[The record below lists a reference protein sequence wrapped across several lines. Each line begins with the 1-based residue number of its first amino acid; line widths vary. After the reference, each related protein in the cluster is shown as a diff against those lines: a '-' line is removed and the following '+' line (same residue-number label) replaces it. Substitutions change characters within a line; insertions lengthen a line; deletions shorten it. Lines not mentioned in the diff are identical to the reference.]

1 MDDTLQAVLNKQL
14 VIVLVWNL
22 FMLSG
27 CLARFHKIC
36 QRRAELCIWPP
47 VGLN

>member
-27 CLARFHKIC
+27 CLARF
-36 QRRAELCIWPP
+36 
-47 VGLN
+47 